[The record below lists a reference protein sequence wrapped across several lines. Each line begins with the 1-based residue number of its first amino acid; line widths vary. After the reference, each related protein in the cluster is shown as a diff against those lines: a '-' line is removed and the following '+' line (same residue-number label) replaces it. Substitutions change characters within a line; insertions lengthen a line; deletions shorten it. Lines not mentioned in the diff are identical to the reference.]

1 MHNQDTTPPDASG
14 DARPHQP
21 HREYEVGYG
30 KPPKETQFKKGQSR
44 NPKSRPGHVNTRGKL
59 LSEVLDAKVSVI
71 EDGRRR
77 KIPNIEAMCKQV
89 VNRAA
94 QGDKKSTQA
103 VLRMI
108 KTLYRDGAKTRFK
121 ERFSHEES
129 GCSSDPSKRRWPLAE
144 RSRTETAFGQNS
156 KRLGDRT
163 AAEAKSRQR
172 QIRRQRLEAEKR
184 VVSAPCAGASALSA

>member
-44 NPKSRPGHVNTRGKL
+44 NPKRRPRHVKTRGKL

-77 KIPNIEAMCKQV
+77 KIPNVEAMCKQV

-108 KTLYRDGAKTRFK
+108 KTFYRHGAKPDSKKASRTMNPAVRLILPND
-121 ERFSHEES
+121 
-129 GCSSDPSKRRWPLAE
+129 GGPWPSDPELTRRLVRAARDWEIEQQQKRNPGNDKYDESVWKLKNA
-144 RSRTETAFGQNS
+144 
-156 KRLGDRT
+156 
-163 AAEAKSRQR
+163 
-172 QIRRQRLEAEKR
+172 
-184 VVSAPCAGASALSA
+184 